1 MRLRD
6 SEGFVDLFS
15 GCGGLSLGL
24 RWAGFRPVAAVDVDP
39 LATATYRSNH
49 TDALAVTADI
59 REVEPRRLLKGT
71 GTAAGQLALLA
82 GCPPCQGFSSLR
94 THRGRIQVEDPSSD
108 LIFEFLR
115 FVEYLMPKTVMFENM
130 PGLLED
136 ARFER
141 FKRIIA
147 ELGYR
152 CEFAVLDAWDYG
164 VPQRQRRLV
173 FLGSRV
179 GQLTLGRTQARK
191 TVRETIGDLPKP
203 GWSNDPLHD
212 YSEKRTQ
219 RVMDLIRRIPK
230 DGGGRSDLPSE
241 LQLPCHRRVD
251 GFYDIYGRMSW
262 RQPAPTITGGCIN
275 PSKGR
280 FLHPTQD
287 RAITLREA
295 ALLQGF
301 PPEYRFSLAEGRY
314 RLAELIGNAFPPPF
328 ARSHAT
334 ALRNHLRECYP

>member
-24 RWAGFRPVAAVDVDP
+24 RWAGFRPVAVVDVDP

-115 FVEYLMPKTVMFENM
+115 FVEYLMPKTVMFENV

-164 VPQRQRRLV
+164 VPQRRRRLV

-179 GQLTLGRTQARK
+179 GQLTLGRT
-191 TVRETIGDLPKP
+191 
-203 GWSNDPLHD
+203 
-212 YSEKRTQ
+212 
-219 RVMDLIRRIPK
+219 
-230 DGGGRSDLPSE
+230 
-241 LQLPCHRRVD
+241 
-251 GFYDIYGRMSW
+251 
-262 RQPAPTITGGCIN
+262 
-275 PSKGR
+275 
-280 FLHPTQD
+280 
-287 RAITLREA
+287 
-295 ALLQGF
+295 
-301 PPEYRFSLAEGRY
+301 
-314 RLAELIGNAFPPPF
+314 
-328 ARSHAT
+328 
-334 ALRNHLRECYP
+334 